1 MLLAWASV
9 MQFLKLNSNDA
20 DMLFILEGKTILLA
34 SIPFLPGG
42 GWGGGRVRLHGR
54 LHVYLILDLIS
65 LA

>member
-1 MLLAWASV
+1 
-9 MQFLKLNSNDA
+9 
-20 DMLFILEGKTILLA
+20 MLFILEGKKILLA

-42 GWGGGRVRLHGR
+42 GGVGGGGRVRVHGR

>member
-1 MLLAWASV
+1 
-9 MQFLKLNSNDA
+9 
-20 DMLFILEGKTILLA
+20 MLFILEGKTILLA

-42 GWGGGRVRLHGR
+42 GGVGGGRVRVHGR